1 MFESFEPDD
10 RVLHSSGFKQEEV
23 LHNLIHRIAEY
34 EDAIK
39 LKSIDDQLIFTQ
51 STGHNAWL
59 WVSKELEVQQRD
71 DLVRQLAERVKDSGI
86 PGISAEPETAK
97 AFAEAFCAAKGKL
110 HHTNMM
116 LKAYHCPEVRKPGHV
131 SGSLLQAGEAHI
143 PVIAEFTAR
152 FVEDAFGTSEQQEN
166 FLSYADEAVRAGNLY
181 LWVVDGVPVSMAAIA
196 HRSARHVRINDVY
209 TPRTHRKQGYA
220 SAAVAELCQILLA
233 EGLTPVLYADDKNPD
248 SNKVYQTVGFVEAG
262 QIADIKFD

>member
-1 MFESFEPDD
+1 MFENFEPDD
-10 RVLHSSGFKQEEV
+10 RVLYSSGFKQEEV
-23 LHNLIHRIAEY
+23 LHNLIHRITEY
-34 EDAIK
+34 ADAIK

-110 HHTNMM
+110 HHTYMM

-131 SGSLLQAGEAHI
+131 SGSLLQAE
-143 PVIAEFTAR
+143 
-152 FVEDAFGTSEQQEN
+152 
-166 FLSYADEAVRAGNLY
+166 
-181 LWVVDGVPVSMAAIA
+181 
-196 HRSARHVRINDVY
+196 
-209 TPRTHRKQGYA
+209 
-220 SAAVAELCQILLA
+220 
-233 EGLTPVLYADDKNPD
+233 
-248 SNKVYQTVGFVEAG
+248 
-262 QIADIKFD
+262 